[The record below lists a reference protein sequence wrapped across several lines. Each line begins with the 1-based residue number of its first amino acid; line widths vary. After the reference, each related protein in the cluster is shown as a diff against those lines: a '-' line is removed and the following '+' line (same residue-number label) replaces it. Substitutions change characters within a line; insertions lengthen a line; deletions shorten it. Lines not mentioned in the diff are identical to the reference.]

1 MIDRQIMAGVI
12 FNDQKMLAAVNSIIH
27 PAVRQRFLNWCKSY
41 QDHSYVI
48 YEAAILFESGYVSDF
63 DTLILV
69 IADEKNRIKRVVKR
83 DHSTE
88 DAVKQRILNQMSDKE
103 KIGLADYILENN
115 NKRLL
120 LPQIITLDKRLRED
134 GKIW

>member
-1 MIDRQIMAGVI
+1 
-12 FNDQKMLAAVNSIIH
+12 
-27 PAVRQRFLNWCKSY
+27 
-41 QDHSYVI
+41 
-48 YEAAILFESGYVSDF
+48 
-63 DTLILV
+63 
-69 IADEKNRIKRVVKR
+69 
-83 DHSTE
+83 
-88 DAVKQRILNQMSDKE
+88 MSDKE